1 MIWDHLIR
9 VMPERGGCDTVWSQD
24 AMLRQ
29 LGVVITVGLADS
41 LNPSM
46 VGPVLFLAAGR
57 ERVRRVAE
65 FTLGVWVTNFTG
77 GLLVLLGPGRLLL
90 DLVPHPRGTVRHII
104 ELVAGAALI
113 ALAVTMWTARHRLA
127 RRPLPGATGST
138 GSAFVTGASLAAFEL
153 LTAAPYFAV
162 IAGLVA
168 STLSIPEE
176 ILFLLIYNVVF
187 LAPLLAVLGAVIF
200 AGDRADPWL
209 QRVGAWV
216 QRRWPVVISGLFM
229 FVGGVLTILGG
240 LGLLGGL

>member
-1 MIWDHLIR
+1 
-9 VMPERGGCDTVWSQD
+9 MPERGRCDTVSPQD

-57 ERVRRVAE
+57 NRVRQVAE
-65 FTLGVWVTNFTG
+65 FTLGVWVVNFAG
-77 GLLVLLGPGRLLL
+77 GLLILLGPGRLLL

-113 ALAVTMWTARHRLA
+113 AVAVTMWSARHKLA
-127 RRPLPGATGST
+127 RRPLPGAKGGT
-138 GSAFVTGASLAAFEL
+138 GSAFVTGASLAAIEL

-162 IAGLVA
+162 IAALVA
-168 STLSIPEE
+168 SSLSIPEE
-176 ILFLLIYNVVF
+176 ILLLFIYNVAF
-187 LAPLLAVLGAVIF
+187 LAPLLAVLGGVIV

-209 QRVGAWV
+209 HRVGDWV
-216 QRRWPVVISGLFM
+216 QRRWPVVVSGLFM
-229 FVGGVLTILGG
+229 FVGGVLLILGG
-240 LGLLGGL
+240 AGLLGGI